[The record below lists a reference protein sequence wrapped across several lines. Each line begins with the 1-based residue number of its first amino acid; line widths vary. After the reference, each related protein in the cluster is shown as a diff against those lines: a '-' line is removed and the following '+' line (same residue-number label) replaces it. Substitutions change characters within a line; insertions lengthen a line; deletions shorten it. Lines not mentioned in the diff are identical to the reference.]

1 MCIHKSL
8 LAIAGVAVLG
18 GLMTAS
24 AQAWNT
30 DTNYVTFSAPV
41 ALPGVTLAAGTY
53 VFRSPSELDKNIVQV
68 LNRTQTVSYFMG
80 FTAPVDA
87 APRPAGPHGD
97 PGRGRARTGDTD
109 QGLVPPRPARW
120 PRVQVRPLT
129 STCPGRPDWGSGV
142 RGIPAES

>member
-18 GLMTAS
+18 VLMTAS

-53 VFRSPSELDKNIVQV
+53 VFRSPTELDKNVVQV
-68 LNRTQTVSYFMG
+68 LNRKQTETYFMG
-80 FTAPVDA
+80 FTAPADRPLGQPDRMVIMGEA
-87 APRPAGPHGD
+87 APGQATPIKA
-97 PGRGRARTGDTD
+97 
-109 QGLVPPRPARW
+109 W
-120 PRVQVRPLT
+120 FPL
-129 STCPGRPDWGSGV
+129 GERDGHMFKYD
-142 RGIPAES
+142 R